1 MNEFHL
7 LARRT
12 IRNTAYVAA
21 ILAILAAVLPSLS
34 GLFTGLAIG
43 SVVSLYFAVSAS
55 KQTEMAADVA
65 LRNVKKRPGTMMA
78 FRIMMILGAFLLVR
92 ALEPKIGYVSLPG
105 VVIGLF
111 AYQLVILGDF
121 LYNKLKTS

>member
-34 GLFTGLAIG
+34 GLFAGLAIG

-78 FRIMMILGAFLLVR
+78 FRIMMLLGAFLLVR

-111 AYQLVILGDF
+111 AYQLVILGGF

>member
-1 MNEFHL
+1 MNEFHR
-7 LARRT
+7 LARQT

-21 ILAILAAVLPSLS
+21 FFAILAALLPSQKS
-34 GLFTGLAIG
+34 LFVGLAIG

-65 LRNVKKRPGTMMA
+65 LRNVKKRPSVMMA
-78 FRIMMILGAFLLVR
+78 YRILMILGAFLLVR

-111 AYQLVILGDF
+111 AYQFVILGGF
-121 LYNKLKTS
+121 LYNKFKTS

>member
-12 IRNTAYVAA
+12 IRNTAYLAA
-21 ILAILAAVLPSLS
+21 ILAILAAVLPSLT
-34 GLFTGLAIG
+34 GLFAGLAIG

-65 LRNVKKRPGTMMA
+65 LRNVKKRPAAMMA
-78 FRIMMILGAFLLVR
+78 YRIMMLLGAFLLVR

-111 AYQLVILGDF
+111 AYQLVILGGF

>member
-34 GLFTGLAIG
+34 GLFAGLAIG

-111 AYQLVILGDF
+111 AYQLVILGGF